1 MATNPYLQGMADD
14 IGRRSNNALQQ
25 GLQGIRSNSVMNG
38 GFGGS
43 RQGVAEGAAISG
55 AADSLQG
62 NLANMYNTD
71 YQAGENRS
79 VQREGFA
86 SQAASAKYSADQSLA
101 GSKYGADSSLKGQEM
116 NYRLGLTRN
125 EIDGRNADNNALNIR
140 NNYDLGKSRNEQ
152 DATNARN
159 QYDLGLGRNAVDAQN
174 SNTNASDSIYRT
186 QLAADRNGIDRQ
198 ARADNLGLGQDRLRQ
213 EATDSDRR
221 YDSQLRD
228 SDYRYAALDSEIGQR
243 NFNNQVTGLKIGMD
257 AQGQLQ
263 TNNAQG
269 VAAGT
274 AMQNTPLD
282 YYKTF
287 SGTANGIGQGFGTS
301 TGTTASEGN
310 RLVGAL
316 GGAQLGQQFGKNLGF
331 GSAPAVTDGGYGVG
345 QGSAYNPNRR
355 GM

>member
-86 SQAASAKYSADQSLA
+86 SQAASARYSADQSLA
-101 GSKYGADSSLKGQEM
+101 GSKYGADSNYKGQEL
-116 NYRLGLTRN
+116 NYKLGLARN
-125 EIDGRNADNNALNIR
+125 EIDGRNADTNALNVK
-140 NNYDLGKSRNEQ
+140 NQFDLGKSRNEN
-152 DATNARN
+152 DALGTRN
-159 QYDLGLGRNAVDAQN
+159 NYDLGLGRNAIDSQN
-174 SNTNASDSIYRT
+174 SNTNAKNSIYNYEIGT
-186 QLAADRNGIDRQ
+186 NRNNIDK
-198 ARADNLGLGQDRLRQ
+198 ATSEGNLGLGRDKLTLDTV
-213 EATDSDRR
+213 ESGRR
-221 YDSQLRD
+221 YDLGLRG
-228 SDYRYAALDSEIGQR
+228 SDLASDTLDANIYNS
-243 NFNNQVTGLKIGMD
+243 NFNNQLKGIEVGND
-257 AQGQLQ
+257 AQDRLDKG
-263 TNNAQG
+263 NGRG

-274 AMQNTPLD
+274 AVQNTPID

-287 SGTANGIGQGFGTS
+287 TNTANAVGNGYGTDS
-301 TGTTASEGN
+301 SSASSSGN
-310 RLVGAL
+310 PYVSAI
-316 GGAQLGQQFGKNLGF
+316 GGAQLGQKFAQNLGM
-331 GSAPAVTDGGYGVG
+331 GSAPVVMDGGYGVG
-345 QGSAYNPNRR
+345 QGSAYGGNRR